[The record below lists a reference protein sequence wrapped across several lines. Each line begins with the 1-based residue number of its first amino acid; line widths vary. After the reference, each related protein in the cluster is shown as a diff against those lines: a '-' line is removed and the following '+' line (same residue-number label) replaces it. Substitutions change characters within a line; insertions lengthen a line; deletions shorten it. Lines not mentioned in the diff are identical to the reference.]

1 MSSPTTWDGIA
12 LLCGTDKASSQHCY
26 METYNALLADRKIAR
41 LLEIGVAG
49 GRSLQL
55 WRTVLPD
62 SFIVGVDNQ
71 RSCLLH
77 QRERSAVVLA
87 DMANGAQMAAVS
99 TLYGPF
105 DVVIDDGSHDHDDVR
120 LAFEELFPRLA
131 SGGVYIVEDL
141 DLADGWVRTYFGQ
154 HHAQFV
160 PIADRLNR
168 VEQPG
173 LIVIEASW

>member
-1 MSSPTTWDGIA
+1 
-12 LLCGTDKASSQHCY
+12 
-26 METYNALLADRKIAR
+26 METYNALLADRKIDR

-49 GRSLQL
+49 GRSMQL
-55 WRTVLPD
+55 WRTVLPEA
-62 SFIVGVDNQ
+62 FIVGIDTNQ
-71 RSCLLH
+71 ACMLH

-120 LAFEELFPRLA
+120 LCYEEIFPRLA
-131 SGGVYIVEDL
+131 PGGVYIVEDL
-141 DLADGWVRTYFGQ
+141 DLADQWVRAYFGQ
-154 HHAQFV
+154 HHATFI

-173 LIVIEASW
+173 LIVVEASW